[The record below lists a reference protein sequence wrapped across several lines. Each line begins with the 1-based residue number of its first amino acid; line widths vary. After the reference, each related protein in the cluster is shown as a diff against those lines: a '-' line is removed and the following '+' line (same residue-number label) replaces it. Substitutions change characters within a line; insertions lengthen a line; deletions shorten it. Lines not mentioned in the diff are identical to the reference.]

1 MCTFNRVRMCTL
13 WTPAMHCTVFLK
25 KNVITWT
32 TGKVKTK
39 PGLLIL
45 TITAQFPKSTHLV
58 MAHQRTS
65 KPIRGHQHGPPRNGR
80 INPGTNLEAEPH
92 RLPLRFESRS
102 RVARDKNPSRPPPAA
117 AVSTSQPR
125 VCPPLL
131 LPEASRRSW
140 GEHPPPQQPWR
151 PPRSSVSWPSPS
163 YAPLFLPSSSSSPFG
178 LRSHGLFQLYF
189 S

>member
-13 WTPAMHCTVFLK
+13 WTPAMHCNVFLK

-92 RLPLRFESRS
+92 RLPLRFESR
-102 RVARDKNPSRPPPAA
+102 VARDKNPSRPPPAA

-163 YAPLFLPSSSSSPFG
+163 YAPLFLPSSSSPFG

>member
-1 MCTFNRVRMCTL
+1 MYSSIARRPWWLVNSTYAVPVVWSCSFEVAYRVRRACVRSIEWGCVRCEHL
-13 WTPAMHCTVFLK
+13 RCIVPCFFK

-92 RLPLRFESRS
+92 RLPLRFESR
-102 RVARDKNPSRPPPAA
+102 VARDKNPSRPPPAA
-117 AVSTSQPR
+117 AVST
-125 VCPPLL
+125 LDL
-131 LPEASRRSW
+131 A
-140 GEHPPPQQPWR
+140 
-151 PPRSSVSWPSPS
+151 
-163 YAPLFLPSSSSSPFG
+163 A
-178 LRSHGLFQLYF
+178 
-189 S
+189 